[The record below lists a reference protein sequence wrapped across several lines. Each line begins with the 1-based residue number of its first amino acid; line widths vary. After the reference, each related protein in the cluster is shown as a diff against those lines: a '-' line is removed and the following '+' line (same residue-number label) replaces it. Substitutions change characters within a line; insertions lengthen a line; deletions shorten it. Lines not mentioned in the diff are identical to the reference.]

1 MSVSEDFKIDVKNY
15 IELDNQI
22 KEFQDIIKKIK
33 KDKEKLEGHILHYMT
48 TNGLNDKD
56 INLSDGK
63 LRCFT
68 SKTSSSVNKKH
79 IENSLAL
86 FFKGD
91 YDKAKQVTDFI
102 FSKREITQKVKLKRT
117 RKKKSLDI

>member
-1 MSVSEDFKIDVKNY
+1 MSVSDDFKIDVKNY

-33 KDKEKLEGHILHYMT
+33 KDKEKVEGHILHYMT
-48 TNGLNDKD
+48 TNGLDDKD

-68 SKTSSSVNKKH
+68 SKTSSSEKSDA
-79 IENSLAL
+79 I
-86 FFKGD
+86 
-91 YDKAKQVTDFI
+91 T
-102 FSKREITQKVKLKRT
+102 FSKSILTGNEKAVKT
-117 RKKKSLDI
+117 AGFPC

>member
-1 MSVSEDFKIDVKNY
+1 MSVSPDFITDVKHY
-15 IELDNQI
+15 VELDNQI
-22 KEFQDIIKKIK
+22 KEFQDVIKKIK
-33 KDKEKLEGHILHYMT
+33 KDKEKVEGHILNYMS
-48 TNGLNDKD
+48 TNGLDDKD

-68 SKTSSSVNKKH
+68 SKTSSSVNKNH

-91 YDKAKQVTDFI
+91 YDKAKQATEFI
-102 FSKREITQKVKLKRT
+102 FNKREITQKVKLKRT

>member
-1 MSVSEDFKIDVKNY
+1 MSVSPDFITDVKNY

-22 KEFQDIIKKIK
+22 KEFQDIIKKVK
-33 KDKEKLEGHILHYMT
+33 KDKEKLEGHILHYMK
-48 TNGLNDKD
+48 TNGLDDKD

-86 FFKGD
+86 YFKGD
-91 YDKAKQVTDFI
+91 YNRAKEVTSFI
-102 FSKREITQKVKLKRT
+102 FSKREITQKIKLKRT
-117 RKKKSLDI
+117 RKKQSLDI

>member
-1 MSVSEDFKIDVKNY
+1 MSVSPDFITDVKQY
-15 IELDNQI
+15 VELDNQI

-33 KDKEKLEGHILHYMT
+33 KDKEKVEGHILHYMT
-48 TNGLNDKD
+48 SNGLDDKD

-91 YDKAKQVTDFI
+91 YNRAKEATEFI
-102 FSKREITQKVKLKRT
+102 FSKREVTQKIKLKRT
-117 RKKKSLDI
+117 RKKQSLDI

>member
-1 MSVSEDFKIDVKNY
+1 MSVSPDFVTDVKQY
-15 IELDNQI
+15 VELDNQI

-33 KDKEKLEGHILHYMT
+33 KDKEKVEGHILHYMT
-48 TNGLNDKD
+48 SNGLDDKD

-91 YDKAKQVTDFI
+91 YNRAKEATEFI
-102 FSKREITQKVKLKRT
+102 FSKREVTQKIKLKRT
-117 RKKKSLDI
+117 RKKQSLDI

>member
-1 MSVSEDFKIDVKNY
+1 MSVSPDFITDVKHY
-15 IELDNQI
+15 VELDNQI
-22 KEFQDIIKKIK
+22 KEFQDVIKKIK
-33 KDKEKLEGHILHYMT
+33 KDKEKVEGHILNYMS
-48 TNGLNDKD
+48 TNGLDDKD

-91 YDKAKQVTDFI
+91 YDKAKQATEFI
-102 FSKREITQKVKLKRT
+102 FNKREITQKVKLKRT